1 MHTRRTLLVL
11 ALSLLVLVPSLG
23 ARAVTLTTAQRNA
36 LKADILAN
44 SDALAIYNVG
54 NLEALAALYNANA
67 SPAFTV
73 WKSNVSIN
81 AVGKAFSGTELAGL
95 TSANQTRLQTLALYL
110 ADGVNPSIASNRAFF
125 DDVFSGASGVNTRA
139 ALLVLWKRAAT
150 RLEKVFATG
159 TGSDASPGVLVLEG
173 ALSPDDLIGL

>member
-1 MHTRRTLLVL
+1 V
-11 ALSLLVLVPSLG
+11 
-23 ARAVTLTTAQRNA
+23 LTTAQRNA

-44 SDALAIYNVG
+44 SDALAIYTVG

-67 SPAFTV
+67 SPTFTV

-81 AVGKAFSGTELAGL
+81 AVGKAFNGSELAGL
-95 TSANQTRLQTLALYL
+95 TTANQTRLQTIALYL

-125 DDVFSGASGVNTRA
+125 DDVFSGASGANTRA

-150 RLEKVFATG
+150 RLEKLFATG
-159 TGSDASPGVLVLEG
+159 TGSDASPGTLVIEG
-173 ALSPDDLIGL
+173 SLSPDDLIGL